1 MAKTASCPS
10 CGAPVEFKSVASV
23 LAVCDFCQS
32 TLVRQGEELENL
44 GKMAALLE
52 DHSPLQRGA
61 EGRWNGLHFGLI
73 GRIQLKYEQG
83 LWNEWHL
90 LFDDGK
96 SGWLS
101 EAGGEYVFSQP
112 LWTADA
118 MPAFDT
124 LKLGQRH
131 LIDGRMFAVTNI
143 LTAEC
148 VAGEGELPF
157 KVGAGY
163 PAPVADLR
171 DEQGGFAT
179 FDYSDDVSKPLV
191 FVGASVDFRSLDW
204 ANLREGMPLP
214 QITVKAKTFN
224 CPSCGATLKLTHENI
239 ESVGCPSCGA
249 LLDTRNEMVAMVAA
263 ATLRRD
269 KVKLLMELGSKGT
282 LRGEAL
288 EVVGFMR
295 RHMTADGVQYP
306 WNEYVLLGDDGRLRW
321 LTEYLGHWNLARVLP
336 RAVMTVVGNVRYE
349 NRDFKHFQSYDA
361 YVDFVIGEFP
371 WRVRLDERAHVD
383 DYVAP
388 PSMLSRETTDN
399 EETWTLA
406 EYLEAAEIEAAFQ
419 LKAALPK
426 PIGVYANQ
434 PNPHDERHK
443 RTCGYFW
450 RLFLVGFVI
459 HLVLLVFGPGGKIL
473 DQPLSFDANDDEP
486 RLSQEFK
493 LTAAR
498 SSLEIEQDTTLEN
511 NWLGLGLTL
520 VNQDTGEAWQ
530 AARELGYYHG
540 VDGGES
546 WSEGSRSAEIV
557 FRELPPGNYVLAVDG
572 ELDPNSPP
580 VQGQLKVSHTGPRW
594 SSLILLFLA
603 LAPFP
608 IFTRIR
614 RGSFEVSRWAESDH
628 PIVTSSSDSDDD

>member
-1 MAKTASCPS
+1 MAKTARCPS

-44 GKMAALLE
+44 GKMAELLE
-52 DHSPLQRGA
+52 DRSPLQRGA

-73 GRIQLKYEQG
+73 GRLQLKYDQG

-101 EAGGEYVFSQP
+101 EAGGEYVLSQL

-118 MPAFDT
+118 MPAFDS

-131 LIDGRMFAVTNI
+131 LIDGRMFVVTNI

-191 FVGASVDFRSLDW
+191 FVGASVDFKSLAW
-204 ANLREGMPLP
+204 ANLREGVPLP
-214 QITVKAKTFN
+214 QITVKVQAFN
-224 CPSCGATLKLTHENI
+224 CPSCGAPLKITHDSI
-239 ESVGCPSCGA
+239 QSMGCGSCGA
-249 LLDTRNEMVAMVAA
+249 LLDTRNATVAVLAA

-269 KVKLLMELGSKGT
+269 KVKLLLELGSKGA

-295 RHMTADGVQYP
+295 RHMTADGVDYP
-306 WNEYVLLGDDGRLRW
+306 WNEYVLLGADGRLRW

-336 RAVMTVVGNVRYE
+336 RAVMSVVGNVRYD
-349 NRDFKHFQSYDA
+349 NRDFKHFQSYA
-361 YVDFVIGEFP
+361 ATVDFVIGEFP
-371 WRVRLDERAHVD
+371 WRVKLDERARVD

-388 PSMLSRETTDN
+388 PAMLSRETTDN

-406 EYLEAAEIEAAFQ
+406 DYLDAAEIAAAFQ
-419 LKAALPK
+419 LKESLPG

-434 PNPHDERHK
+434 PNPHEEKHR
-443 RTCGYFW
+443 RVCSRFW
-450 RLFLVGFVI
+450 RFLLVGIVI
-459 HLVLLVFGPGGKIL
+459 HLALLFVGPGGTL
-473 DQPLSFDANDDEP
+473 VEQSVTFAANDDEP
-486 RLSQEFK
+486 HLTQEFK

-498 SSLEIEQDTTLEN
+498 SNLEIEHDTSLEN
-511 NWLGLGLTL
+511 NWIGLGLTL

-540 VDGGES
+540 VDGDES
-546 WSEGSRSAEIV
+546 WSEGSRSTAIV
-557 FRELPPGNYVLAVDG
+557 FRELPPGNYLLALEG
-572 ELDPNSPP
+572 ELDAQSPP
-580 VQGQLKVSHTGPRW
+580 VQAQLKVAHAGPRW
-594 SSLILLFLA
+594 SSLFLLFLV
-603 LAPFP
+603 LAAFP
-608 IFTRIR
+608 IYTRIR
-614 RGSFEVSRWAESDH
+614 RGTFEVSRWADSDH
-628 PIVTSSSDSDDD
+628 PIVTSESDDDD

>member
-1 MAKTASCPS
+1 MAKIARCPS
-10 CGAPVEFKSVASV
+10 CGAPVEFKSAASI

-44 GKMAALLE
+44 GKMAELIE
-52 DHSPLQRGA
+52 DRSPLQRGA

-73 GRIQLKYEQG
+73 GRLQLQYEQG

-101 EAGGEYVFSQP
+101 EAGGEYVLSQP
-112 LWTADA
+112 LWIADA
-118 MPAFDT
+118 LPAFAD

-131 LIDGRMFAVTNI
+131 LINGRMFAVTNI

-163 PAPVADLR
+163 PAPVVDLR
-171 DEQGGFAT
+171 DEQGSFAT
-179 FDYSDDVSKPLV
+179 FDYSDDAAQPLV
-191 FVGASVDFRSLDW
+191 FVGASVDFQSLGW
-204 ANLREGMPLP
+204 ANLREGVPLP
-214 QITVKAKTFN
+214 QISVKVRAFN
-224 CPSCGATLKLTHENI
+224 CPSCAAPLKISHDSI
-239 ESVGCPSCGA
+239 ASVGCGTCGA
-249 LLDTRNEMVAMVAA
+249 VLDTRNETVAVLAA
-263 ATLRRD
+263 ATLQRD
-269 KVKLLMELGSKGT
+269 KVKPLLPLGSTGT

-306 WNEYVLLGDDGRLRW
+306 WNEYVLLGEDGRLRW
-321 LTEYLGHWNLARVLP
+321 LTEYLGHWNVARVLP
-336 RAVMTVVGNVRYE
+336 RAVMTVVGKVRYD
-349 NRDFKHFQSYDA
+349 NRDFKQFQSYA
-361 YVDFVIGEFP
+361 AEVDFVIGEFP
-371 WRVRLDERAHVD
+371 WRVKLDERAQVD

-406 EYLEAAEIEAAFQ
+406 EYLDAAEIESAFQ

-434 PNPHDERHK
+434 PNPYDERHK

-450 RLFLVGFVI
+450 RLFLAGLVI
-459 HLVLLVFGPGGKIL
+459 HLVLLLFGSGGKIIE
-473 DQPLSFDANDDEP
+473 QPFNFDANDDEP

-498 SSLEIEQDTTLEN
+498 SNLEIEQDTSLEN
-511 NWLGLGLTL
+511 NWIGLGLTL
-520 VNQDTGEAWQ
+520 VNQDSGEAWQ
-530 AARELGYYHG
+530 VARELGYYHG
-540 VDGGES
+540 VEDGES
-546 WSEGSRSAEIV
+546 WSEGSRSAAIV
-557 FRELPPGNYVLAVDG
+557 FRDLPPGNYVLAVDG
-572 ELDPNSPP
+572 ELDANSPP
-580 VQGQLKVSHTGPRW
+580 VQGQLKVSHTGPHW
-594 SSLILLFLA
+594 SSLFLLLLV

-608 IFTRIR
+608 IYTRIR
-614 RGSFEVSRWAESDH
+614 RGGFEVSRWAESDH
-628 PIVTSSSDSDDD
+628 PIVTSGSDDDD